1 MLQQQNQQ
9 FYNLTIASKDDFLK
23 QEKDFI
29 KEEEKLFCKLSTEQ
43 KLLYTKNYIK
53 NAFAEDD
60 LKILFND

>member
-1 MLQQQNQQ
+1 MQQQNRQ
-9 FYNLTIASKDDFLK
+9 YNNLTIAYKDDFLK
-23 QEKDFI
+23 QERDFI
-29 KEEEKLFCKLSTEQ
+29 KEEEKLFCKLSTTQ